1 MEYNDMATGE
11 ANTELAKRLVLDR
24 SDWKSKVTDLVELL
38 KEMVTLAE
46 CQVLMLSY
54 RQILLDKITDFKT
67 TKHKRQAAYDRYYKL
82 KYREYSINYDIKL
95 SSGEK
100 VAFIKADLSHL
111 RNQMEMLQ
119 SHMDYYQEC
128 IKTLDNLAFAI
139 RNRINLNDKEY

>member
-1 MEYNDMATGE
+1 MEYNDKATGE
-11 ANTELAKRLVLDR
+11 ANEELAKRLALDR
-24 SDWKSKVTDLVELL
+24 SDWKSKVTNLVGLL
-38 KEMVTLAE
+38 KEMATLAE

-82 KYREYSINYDIKL
+82 KYREYSIDYDIKL

-119 SHMDYYQEC
+119 SHMDYYKEC
-128 IKTLDNLAFAI
+128 IKTCDNLAFAI
-139 RNRINLNDKEY
+139 RNRINLDDKEY

>member
-1 MEYNDMATGE
+1 MEYNDKATGE
-11 ANTELAKRLVLDR
+11 ANEELAKRLALDR

-38 KEMVTLAE
+38 KEMATLAE

-82 KYREYSINYDIKL
+82 KYREYSIDYDIKL

-119 SHMDYYQEC
+119 SHIEYYQEC
-128 IKTLDNLAFAI
+128 IKSLDNLAFAI
-139 RNRINLNDKEY
+139 RNRINLDDKEY

>member
-11 ANTELAKRLVLDR
+11 ANAELAKRLVLDR

-38 KEMVTLAE
+38 KEMATLAE

>member
-38 KEMVTLAE
+38 KEMATLAE

-128 IKTLDNLAFAI
+128 IKTCDNLAFAI
-139 RNRINLNDKEY
+139 RNRINLDDKEY

>member
-38 KEMVTLAE
+38 KEMATLAE